1 MPRLVLGAAPE
12 SITLMAVSKTIEPER
27 IKEAYAAGL
36 RVFGEN
42 RVQEFES
49 KSGALGEM
57 KDAEWHLI
65 GHLQSNKAKKAA
77 ELFHAIDSVDSL
89 RLAEKLNQAAAESNK
104 KLNVL
109 LEIKVGQEESKAG
122 IPLDSPELENLLRA
136 APQLPNLQIRGLM
149 TVPPFTEDPEGA
161 RPYFRLLRDL
171 RDQIA
176 ARKLPA
182 IQMDVLSI
190 GMSHDFE
197 VAIEEG
203 STCVRV
209 GTAIFGDAAKAG
221 MIPIQEGAKG
231 LTFAVKVHPRARKNA
246 ITGVV
251 GDALKLALIA
261 PPVEGKANQAVIEF
275 FADLFAIPRSSVTIA
290 SGETSRNKIVRIA
303 GLSKHCGRAEAG

>member
-1 MPRLVLGAAPE
+1 MSIADNVAEIRERIARTAVKVGRGAD
-12 SITLMAVSKTIEPER
+12 SITLMAVSKTVEPER

-42 RVQEFES
+42 RVQEFEA
-49 KSGALGEM
+49 KSAALSEL

-77 ELFHAIDSVDSL
+77 ESFHAVDSVDSL

-122 IPLDSPELENLLRA
+122 ITLDSPELENLLRA
-136 APQLPNLQIRGLM
+136 APQLTNLNIRGLM
-149 TVPPFTEDPEGA
+149 TVPPFTDNPEGA

-171 RDQIA
+171 RDQIT

-182 IQMDVLSI
+182 IQMDVLSM

-209 GTAIFGDAAKAG
+209 GTAIFGTRPKPA
-221 MIPIQEGAKG
+221 
-231 LTFAVKVHPRARKNA
+231 
-246 ITGVV
+246 
-251 GDALKLALIA
+251 
-261 PPVEGKANQAVIEF
+261 
-275 FADLFAIPRSSVTIA
+275 
-290 SGETSRNKIVRIA
+290 
-303 GLSKHCGRAEAG
+303 